1 MIDPLTG
8 EQIGFTV
15 GQAFLRVGILSVVWV
30 AFGLVI
36 FAVIDRYTR
45 RSGTLSHY

>member
-1 MIDPLTG
+1 MLAWTPK
-8 EQIGFTV
+8 FK
-15 GQAFLRVGILSVVWV
+15 VV
-30 AFGLVI
+30 FGLAV